1 MDVYTT
7 IVRGRACLMT
17 SSDREPEGFSTKLLR
32 CREIQTHAGLEP
44 SLLANEEGTA
54 GGISATWTVDIKGTT
69 LCRPQRENVR
79 ERT

>member
-7 IVRGRACLMT
+7 IVRGRACLIT

-44 SLLANEEGTA
+44 SLLANEEGIA
-54 GGISATWTVDIKGTT
+54 GGGISATWTMDIKRRARHCASPRAYTI
-69 LCRPQRENVR
+69 
-79 ERT
+79 